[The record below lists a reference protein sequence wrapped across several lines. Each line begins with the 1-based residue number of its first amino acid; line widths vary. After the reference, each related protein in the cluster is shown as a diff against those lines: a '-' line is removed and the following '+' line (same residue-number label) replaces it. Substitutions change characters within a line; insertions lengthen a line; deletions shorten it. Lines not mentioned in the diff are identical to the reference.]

1 MFKVEVLENES
12 ILSSEMFFKYDES
25 LDCSFDLLD
34 ILEIS
39 TNNKKIKISE
49 NENEDDKS
57 WKLLKTFKI
66 KK

>member
-25 LDCSFDLLD
+25 LDYSFNLLD

-49 NENEDDKS
+49 NEDEDDKS
-57 WKLLKTFKI
+57 WKLLKTFQI

>member
-25 LDCSFDLLD
+25 LDYSFDLLD

-49 NENEDDKS
+49 NEDEDDKS
-57 WKLLKTFKI
+57 WKLLKTFQI